1 MRLNQSVTNRE
12 CDLVDDE
19 IIVSRTD
26 LQGNITYVN
35 DVFIRVSGFSEV
47 ELLGAPQNIVR
58 HPDMPAEAFAD
69 FWKTIK
75 SGKVWT
81 GLVKNRCKN
90 GDHYWVEASV
100 APLIQGNQVI
110 GYTSVRIKAKRD
122 SVNAAEAVYRAIK
135 TGNASIRVHE
145 GAFVSAA
152 ASRNLNPLARMRVAT
167 KITFFSSMLTFLML
181 FFAMIFLTGL
191 SRNYGDILAVIGL
204 AGAILSCFF
213 GVTLHQT
220 IIVPIREL
228 TSSLATMSSSDL
240 SATIRAVG
248 DNELTHAAQGLRILQ
263 TNLKCFVG
271 QIKESTSQ
279 VNSGV
284 LDIADRNADLSAR
297 TASQSS
303 SLEETAFSM
312 EELTATVKQN
322 ADHSREASQVV
333 ASAAQVAE
341 RGGVAVSNV
350 VSTMGAIK
358 VSSRKIS
365 DIIGVIDS
373 IAFQTNILALNAAV
387 EAVHA
392 GELGQGFALVAN
404 EVRNL
409 AQRSANAAKE
419 IKVLINDSVTQ
430 VDVGAK
436 LVEDARGTMGEIV
449 SCVKRA
455 AEIMHDITA
464 DRLEQSAD
472 IDQVNQGL
480 LNMDE
485 MTRQNASLV
494 EEAAASAESLK
505 NHADKLTNL
514 VNSFHLV
521 RLGNASGSMAKQAK
535 TLVRQPTRTQTQR
548 VAISASNKY

>member
-12 CDLVDDE
+12 CDLVEDE

-90 GDHYWVEASV
+90 GDHYWVEESV

-122 SVNAAEAVYRAIK
+122 SVNAAEAAYRAIK
-135 TGNASIRVHE
+135 TGNGLIVFALQFGLLFMGMEAGMAPGMTSLIMQVQ
-145 GAFVSAA
+145 V
-152 ASRNLNPLARMRVAT
+152 
-167 KITFFSSMLTFLML
+167 FFSM

-191 SRNYGDILAVIGL
+191 SKNYGDILAVIGL

-480 LNMDE
+480 LHMDE